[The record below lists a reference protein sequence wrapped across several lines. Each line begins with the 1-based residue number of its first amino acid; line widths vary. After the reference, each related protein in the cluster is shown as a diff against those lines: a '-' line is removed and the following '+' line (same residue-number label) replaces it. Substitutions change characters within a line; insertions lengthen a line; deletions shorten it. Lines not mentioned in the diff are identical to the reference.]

1 MLRFVGVLL
10 AVLAFAPAA
19 TAATPPVF
27 RTQVPAGGGTTQF
40 LGNRPEPARAIDG
53 ATSDWQGSLPGF
65 GGAIAYSRGELV
77 YEDHV
82 FDPYGP
88 DNGQDAQRLSVL
100 DPLTAAVP
108 EAYRIDPAYQYVPGE
123 FGVPTGPFV
132 TETHYGDDA
141 REDEADLSEV
151 RLGTD
156 GAGGLD
162 LLARTTTMKD
172 DAPGTALLVLLDTRP
187 GDTSRDVPFNSGLKT
202 SKGDVAV
209 FLAGAHGAWVDL
221 ETPGDVHALPAGS
234 VATNAAGY
242 TNAIEARLPAGL
254 LGDATHSFD
263 VAVASGLANADGNGL
278 KTLDLQ

>member
-1 MLRFVGVLL
+1 MRRYAGGLL
-10 AVLAFAPAA
+10 AVLAIAPAA
-19 TAATPPVF
+19 HAATPPVL
-27 RTQVPAGGGTTQF
+27 RSQIPAGSGTTEF
-40 LGNRPEPARAIDG
+40 LGDQPEGARTIDG
-53 ATSDWQGSLPGF
+53 AISDWNGRLPGF

-77 YEDHV
+77 YEDHI
-82 FDPYGP
+82 FDP
-88 DNGQDAQRLSVL
+88 
-100 DPLTAAVP
+100 
-108 EAYRIDPAYQYVPGE
+108 
-123 FGVPTGPFV
+123 
-132 TETHYGDDA
+132 
-141 REDEADLSEV
+141 DEADLSEV
-151 RLGTD
+151 RLGAND
-156 GAGGLD
+156 AGGLD

-254 LGDATHSFD
+254 LGDSAQSVD

-278 KTLDLQ
+278 KTLDLQPNVANVAFRTHEPSRNWWD